1 MLTGLDKIILILT
14 IAGFIIGL
22 SGNVFIGLV
31 NCSEWVKNRKVS
43 LADFIIT
50 CLAISRISNLLVSMS
65 SSYILELS
73 SHLSTIYEVRKSTFT
88 FWRITNHL
96 TTWLAT
102 CLSIFYFLKIAHF
115 SHSLFLWL
123 KWRTNRVVLAL
134 LVFSSFSLIFD
145 FLLLKSFTD
154 LSLNTSKTD
163 KSNLTLHKSKIS
175 YIKNL
180 TLLSLNYFVPLAL
193 SLISLLLLFLSLM
206 RHTRNLQLNSV
217 GAGDPTT
224 EAHRRAMKMVMS
236 FLLLFIIHFLCT
248 EVAMW
253 VCFIFSNNE
262 YINFV
267 MLTFYLFPSGH
278 SFILIVGNNRLR
290 QTALRILWHL
300 KSHLQR

>member
-1 MLTGLDKIILILT
+1 MPTGLDKIILILT

-65 SSYILELS
+65 SSWILELS
-73 SHLSTIYEVRKSTFT
+73 PHLSTIYEVAKSTFML
-88 FWRITNHL
+88 WRITNHL

-115 SHSLFLWL
+115 SHSVFLWL
-123 KWRTNRVVLAL
+123 KWRMNRVVLAL

-145 FLLLKSFTD
+145 FLLLKPFTNR
-154 LSLNTSKTD
+154 SLNTYKTD
-163 KSNLTLHKSKIS
+163 ESNLTLHKIS

-193 SLISLLLLFLSLM
+193 SLTSLLLLFLSLM

-236 FLLLFIIHFLCT
+236 FLFLFIIHFLCT

-262 YINFV
+262 YIKFV

-278 SFILIVGNNRLR
+278 SFILIVGNKRLR